1 MKTSKKWLTI
11 FVLVVA
17 LILAFIVYVND
28 SYGAKSPNSEISVGE
43 FTLYLDERITRI
55 MGNYDIPGVSIAMI
69 HEREMVWSN
78 AYGYADVEAG
88 REMTVDTVCRVESIS
103 KSVTAWG
110 VMKLLE
116 DGQIQ
121 LDEPVDQY
129 LANWEIPKSR
139 FSEEEITIRQ
149 LLSHSSGMPL
159 GTIGL
164 EYSPEDSIP
173 SLENS
178 LSRQAKLVR
187 EPGTAF
193 EYSNVGFNLLELL
206 IEEVT
211 GAKFSDYMEEEVLEP
226 LGMNSARFEWSEDI
240 DPEVPTGYDLK
251 GAPVPL
257 YVYSEKGSGGMFAH
271 VEDVARFVMAGMEGS
286 KLTESRVLQS
296 SSMEE
301 MYTPVMDISGIYGMV
316 AEGYGLGYF
325 IENTPEG
332 KKAVFHGGQG
342 HGWMTHFHS
351 FPEEGEAI
359 VILTNSQRS
368 WPLISS
374 VLKDWSRWSLASQ
387 VGMSK
392 ILWGV
397 VGMWVVIGLIAIG
410 SMALLY
416 RTGNGV
422 YRRHRSFTI
431 LSKQAMVTR
440 SVKLGLG
447 LGMVFAVVWSSNQP
461 YLFLSS
467 IFPLAFD
474 WLIYSIVVFSLALLL
489 SILFPETDSR
499 EKRISTNRT

>member
-17 LILAFIVYVND
+17 LILAFIVYLND
-28 SYGAKSPNSEISVGE
+28 SYGVKRPNNEASVGE
-43 FTLYLDERITRI
+43 FTAYLDERITRI
-55 MGNYDIPGVSIAMI
+55 MGNYEIPGVSIALI
-69 HEREMVWSN
+69 HGGEMVWSN
-78 AYGYADVEAG
+78 AYGYADVAAG
-88 REMTVDTVCRVESIS
+88 RKMTVDTVCRVESIS

-116 DGQIQ
+116 NGQIQ
-121 LDEPVDQY
+121 LDEPVHQY
-129 LANWEIPKSR
+129 LTSWAIPKSR
-139 FSEEEITIRQ
+139 FSEEDITIRQ

-187 EPGTAF
+187 DPGTAF

-211 GAKFSDYMEEEVLEP
+211 GVKFSDYMEEEVLEP

-240 DPEVPTGYDLK
+240 DPEVPMGYDLQ
-251 GAPVPL
+251 GDPVPL
-257 YVYSEKGSGGMFAH
+257 YVYSEKGSGGMFSN
-271 VEDVARFVMAGMEGS
+271 VEDVACFVMAGMEES
-286 KLTESRVLQS
+286 KLTESRVLRP

-325 IENTPEG
+325 IENTAEG

-416 RTGNGV
+416 RTGKGV